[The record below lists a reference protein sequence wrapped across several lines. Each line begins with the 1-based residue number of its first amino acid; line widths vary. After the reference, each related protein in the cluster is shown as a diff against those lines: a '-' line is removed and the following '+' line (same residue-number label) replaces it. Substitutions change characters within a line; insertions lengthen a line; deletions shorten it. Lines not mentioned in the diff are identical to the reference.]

1 MPFLALDAVSRRLSE
16 IKRGVTVFRGYLV
29 GAVFQPAVFI
39 VGEVQHFPVD
49 ERHAVHDDV
58 TMNVILVRV
67 RGNDVLIVG
76 KRLLRQLLRQ
86 AVRFFGSDVILRV
99 KAVLEVIILPAIKLL
114 RLTIQLGGFGK
125 LSGIVAVII
134 ERIRGN
140 DSGFLFIGDV
150 VDRLGRFALAAA
162 TFE

>member
-58 TMNVILVRV
+58 TMNVILVCV
-67 RGNDVLIVG
+67 SGDNILVIG
-76 KRLLRQLLRQ
+76 KRFLRKLLRQ
-86 AVRFFGSDVILRV
+86 AVRFFGSDVVLRV
-99 KAVLEVIILPAIKLL
+99 KAVLEVVILPAVKLL
-114 RLTIQLGGFGK
+114 RLAEKLGGFGK
-125 LSGIVAVII
+125 LPGIVAVIV

-140 DSGFLFIGDV
+140 DSGFLLICDV
-150 VDRLGRFALAAA
+150 VDRFRGLSLAATA
-162 TFE
+162 FE